1 MTDNIRDGCSTGDES
16 MQEDECE
23 EIRRI
28 LEDMIERRMQLVDM
42 STVRDG
48 QQHWH
53 DTGIKLLSGSQQR
66 IVGDVVDAEDGS
78 DNGPPKKRRRRKD
91 SGSSDSDE
99 ERSRIQQ
106 AAVPLNFVRNF
117 K

>member
-1 MTDNIRDGCSTGDES
+1 
-16 MQEDECE
+16 
-23 EIRRI
+23 
-28 LEDMIERRMQLVDM
+28 MQLVDM

-91 SGSSDSDE
+91 SG
-99 ERSRIQQ
+99 R
-106 AAVPLNFVRNF
+106 FVS
-117 K
+117 